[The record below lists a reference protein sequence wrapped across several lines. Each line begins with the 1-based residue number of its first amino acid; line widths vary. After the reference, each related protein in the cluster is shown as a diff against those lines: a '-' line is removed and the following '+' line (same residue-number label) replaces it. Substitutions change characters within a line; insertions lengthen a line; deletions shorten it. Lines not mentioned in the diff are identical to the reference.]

1 MRVWLTCSDSLNPP
15 ILAYILYTLFDSHK
29 LIPLQF
35 ELLLRPQAKQPQSVF
50 TNKCVQLIL
59 HVAWFRSG
67 SATPTQVI
75 SADLELG
82 SYATFV
88 HGQQSKKKL
97 FHQKL
102 DVHATIKISMMYTNS
117 EGFGKRVFQRQAF
130 YNCTIRNCNY

>member
-1 MRVWLTCSDSLNPP
+1 MS
-15 ILAYILYTLFDSHK
+15 
-29 LIPLQF
+29 
-35 ELLLRPQAKQPQSVF
+35 QAKQPQSVF

-130 YNCTIRNCNY
+130 TIVLFAIVLLNISSIKMSEIYLYAQKNNCLIT

>member
-1 MRVWLTCSDSLNPP
+1 MRMVDVCDSLNPP
-15 ILAYILYTLFDSHK
+15 ILVHFVYTFDSHK

-35 ELLLRPQAKQPQSVF
+35 ELLQGRRQNNQSVF
-50 TNKCVQLIL
+50 TNNVQLL

-88 HGQQSKKKL
+88 QDNSPKEVVPSKIRRPRN
-97 FHQKL
+97 H
-102 DVHATIKISMMYTNS
+102 KISMMYTNS
-117 EGFGKRVFQRQAF
+117 EALGTRVSEISL
-130 YNCTIRNCNY
+130 YNCTIRN